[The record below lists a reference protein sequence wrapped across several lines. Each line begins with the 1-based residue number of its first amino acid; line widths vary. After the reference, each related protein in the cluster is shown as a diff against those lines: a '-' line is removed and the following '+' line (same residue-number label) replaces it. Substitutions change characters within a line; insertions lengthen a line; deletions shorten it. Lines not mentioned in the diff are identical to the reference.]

1 MKTLARFV
9 VNGEPFELAI
19 EPYQLLIEVLREQLG
34 LTGTKLSCGVGNC
47 GACTVLVDGVPV
59 LSCMT
64 LAIAARDKE
73 ITTIEGLAKGGELHP
88 LQQAFVDHGAIQ
100 CGYCTPGMILSAE
113 ALLESHPDPT
123 EEDVREAISGH
134 ICRCTG
140 YVKIVEAILAAVQDT
155 ERGRDR

>member
-140 YVKIVEAILAAVQDT
+140 YVKIVEAILAAAQDT